1 MTITVAR
8 SAEDPR
14 RSFLS
19 PRTYWDRTAF
29 AVAFLV
35 LLPLLA
41 IAGLALSAG
50 EAESLAHLARN
61 VLAPALRETIV
72 LATGV
77 LALTL
82 LTGVTAGWL
91 VATYRF
97 PGRDSL
103 GWALILPFAVPT
115 YISAYAYVEAL
126 DYFGP
131 VQTAYRALLGV
142 RLRSEYAF
150 PDVRSMG
157 GAVFVTALVL
167 YPYVYV
173 AARAAFTM
181 QGANLMDAA
190 RSLGCSRL
198 EALRRVVLP
207 VIAPMLA
214 AGGTLVVLE
223 TLNDIGASQ
232 YLGVN
237 TLTVAIYTTW
247 LSKGNLAGAA
257 QIALITLAAVTGV
270 LWLERALRNNR
281 RFTLTSR
288 NYRPVTPPKLKGWR
302 GLAAFAVTA
311 LPVLLGFALPVCVL
325 IRGGWREFTLDGI
338 QPEMLRALGNT
349 VLVAALATMVIL
361 GMAMLLAFAKRFSR
375 LTQTSIAVRIS
386 GIGYAVPGTV
396 LVIGLLPALGLV
408 DRLINDAIIATGGSR
423 IGLVL
428 SGSIFAIVLAYVIRF
443 LAIGI
448 EQAETG
454 LASLSRNTDFA
465 AHTLGCPERRLA
477 WRILAP
483 ALRPVLAGAAVLIF
497 VDCLKELPA
506 TLLLRPLNF
515 ETLATHLYGHASRGS
530 FEDGAIAALLIVAAG
545 LIPLILMNRMMER
558 QGGE

>member
-1 MTITVAR
+1 MTIATAR
-8 SAEDPR
+8 SAADPR
-14 RSFLS
+14 SGSLS
-19 PRTYWDRTAF
+19 LRKHWDRTAI
-29 AVAFLV
+29 AVAVLV
-35 LLPLLA
+35 LLPVVAITCLA
-41 IAGLALSAG
+41 FSSSEAGM
-50 EAESLAHLARN
+50 LAHLARH
-61 VLAPALRETIV
+61 VLAPALLETLV
-72 LATGV
+72 LAAGV
-77 LALTL
+77 LVMALV
-82 LTGVTAGWL
+82 TGVTTGWI

-97 PGRDSL
+97 PGRDIV
-103 GWALILPFAVPT
+103 GWALILPFAIPT

-126 DYFGP
+126 DYFGL
-131 VQTAYRALLGV
+131 VQTVYRSLLGV

-150 PDVRSMG
+150 PEVRSIG
-157 GAVFVTALVL
+157 GAIFVTSLVL

-257 QIALITLAAVTGV
+257 QIALITLAAVIGV

-288 NYRPVTPPKLKGWR
+288 NYRPVTPPVLMGWR
-302 GLAAFAVTA
+302 GLAAFMVTVI
-311 LPVLLGFALPVCVL
+311 PVLLGFALPVAIL
-325 IRGGWREFTLDGI
+325 IRGSWRDLTLDGL

-349 VLVAALATMVIL
+349 VLVASLATIMIL
-361 GMAMLLAFAKRFSR
+361 GLAMLLAFAKRFSR
-375 LTQTSIAVRIS
+375 LAQTSIAVRIS

-396 LVIGLLPALGLV
+396 LVIGLLPALGLI

-428 SGSIFAIVLAYVIRF
+428 SGSIIAIVLAYTIRF

-454 LASLSRNTDFA
+454 LAGLSRNTDYA
-465 AHTLGCPERRLA
+465 ALTLGCPERRLA

-483 ALRPVLAGAAVLIF
+483 ALRPVLAGAAILVF

-515 ETLATHLYGHASRGS
+515 ETLATHLYGHATRGS

>member
-1 MTITVAR
+1 MTAALPR
-8 SAEDPR
+8 SAPDKR
-14 RSFLS
+14 RGPFS
-19 PRTYWDRTAF
+19 PRTHWDRTAF
-29 AVAFLV
+29 AVAVLV
-35 LLPLLA
+35 LLPLAA
-41 IAGLALSAG
+41 IAGLAFSAG
-50 EAESLAHLARN
+50 EADTLAHLARF
-61 VLAPALRETIV
+61 VLAPALWDTLV
-72 LATGV
+72 LTTGV
-77 LALTL
+77 LAVAVV
-82 LTGVTAGWL
+82 TGVTTGWL
-91 VATYRF
+91 IAACRF
-97 PGRDSL
+97 PGRDIL
-103 GWALILPFAVPT
+103 GWALILPFAIPT

-142 RLRSEYAF
+142 RMRSEYAF
-150 PDVRSMG
+150 PEVRSIS
-157 GAVFVTALVL
+157 GAIFVTSLVL

-190 RSLGCSRL
+190 RNLGCSRL

-257 QIALITLAAVTGV
+257 QIALITLAAVIGL

-288 NYRPVTPPKLKGWR
+288 NYRPATPPVLRGWR
-302 GLAAFAVTA
+302 GFAAFALTA
-311 LPVLLGFALPVCVL
+311 LPVLLGFALPVAVL
-325 IRGGWREFTLDGI
+325 IKGSWREFTLDGI

-349 VLVAALATMVIL
+349 MLVASLATVVIL
-361 GMAMLLAFAKRFSR
+361 ALAMLLAFAKRFSR
-375 LTQTSIAVRIS
+375 LTQTRIAVRIS

-396 LVIGLLPALGLV
+396 LVIGLLPTLGLI
-408 DRLINDAIIATGGSR
+408 DRLLNDGIIAAGGSR
-423 IGLVL
+423 VGLVL
-428 SGSIFAIVLAYVIRF
+428 SGSIIAIVLAYVIRF

-454 LASLSRNTDFA
+454 LSSLSRNTDFA

-477 WRILAP
+477 WRILTP
-483 ALRPVLAGAAVLIF
+483 ALRPVLAGTAVLIF

-515 ETLATHLYGHASRGS
+515 ETLATHLYGHATRGS
-530 FEDGAIAALLIVAAG
+530 FEDGAMAALLIVAAG

-558 QGGE
+558 HTGE

>member
-1 MTITVAR
+1 MTH
-8 SAEDPR
+8 
-14 RSFLS
+14 
-19 PRTYWDRTAF
+19 WDRTAF
-29 AVAFLV
+29 TVAVLV
-35 LLPLLA
+35 LLPLMA
-41 IAGLALSAG
+41 ITGLAFSAG
-50 EAESLAHLARN
+50 EAGALAHLAQY
-61 VLAPALRETIV
+61 VLAPALWQTLV
-72 LATGV
+72 LVTGV
-77 LALTL
+77 LAVAL
-82 LTGVTAGWL
+82 LVGVTTGWL
-91 VATYRF
+91 IATYRF
-97 PGRDSL
+97 PGRDIL
-103 GWALILPFAVPT
+103 GWALILPFAIPT
-115 YISAYAYVEAL
+115 YISAYAYVEAF

-131 VQTAYRALLGV
+131 GQTAYRALLGF
-142 RLRSEYAF
+142 RMRSDYAF
-150 PDVRSMG
+150 PEVRSMG
-157 GAVFVTALVL
+157 GAIFVTSLVL

-173 AARAAFTM
+173 AARAAFTT

-198 EALRRVVLP
+198 DALRRVVLP
-207 VIAPMLA
+207 VIAPVLA
-214 AGGTLVVLE
+214 AGASLVVLE

-257 QIALITLAAVTGV
+257 QIALITLAAVIGV

-288 NYRPVTPPKLKGWR
+288 NYRPVTPPVLKGWR
-302 GLAAFAVTA
+302 GLAALAATA
-311 LPVLLGFALPVCVL
+311 LPVVLGFTLPVAVL
-325 IRGGWREFTLDGI
+325 VKGSWRDLTMDGV

-349 VLVAALATMVIL
+349 MLVASFATVLILTLAV
-361 GMAMLLAFAKRFSR
+361 LLAFAKRFSR
-375 LTQTSIAVRIS
+375 LAQTGIAVRIS

-423 IGLVL
+423 VGLLL
-428 SGSIFAIVLAYVIRF
+428 SGSIIAIMLAYTIRF

-454 LASLSRNTDFA
+454 LASLSRNTDYA

-483 ALRPVLAGAAVLIF
+483 ALRPVLSGAAVLIF

-515 ETLATHLYGHASRGS
+515 ETLATHLYGHATRGS

-558 QGGE
+558 HTGE